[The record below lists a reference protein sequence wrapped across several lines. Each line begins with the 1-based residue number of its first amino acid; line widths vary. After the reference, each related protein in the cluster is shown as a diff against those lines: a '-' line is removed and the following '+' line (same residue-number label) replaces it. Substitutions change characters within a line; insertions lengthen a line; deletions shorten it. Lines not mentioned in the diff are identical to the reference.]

1 MIGTN
6 MSGLTPTI
14 TTDPDRPDA
23 VILHLPDITHLDTQ
37 VWSADV
43 GLSSAA
49 LVALR
54 LSLTQGGDFAE
65 AVAVYV
71 VRSLFALKDPK
82 PDGSKHYQ
90 SGWDDAL
97 EAAMDA
103 AKSSVLTALTGGKA

>member
-1 MIGTN
+1 MFSTN
-6 MSGLTPTI
+6 TSGLTPTI
-14 TTDPDRPDA
+14 TPDPDLPDV

-37 VWSADV
+37 VWSADI

-49 LVALR
+49 LAALR
-54 LSLTQGGDFAE
+54 LSLTEGGDFAD
-65 AVAVYV
+65 AVAVHV

-103 AKSSVLTALTGGKA
+103 AKSAVLTALTGGKA